1 MTYMPTYY
9 KVLGLPEALH
19 EDPNLSAQTI
29 RNAYRRALLQNHP
42 DKATQSAVKGADF
55 SIDQISEAFS
65 TLSDRKTR
73 AEYDK
78 RLQQKASQYE
88 RGAKGREVFRTG
100 IETVDLDD
108 LETNEVQG
116 IWYRS
121 CRCGDEYGFLIRA
134 SDLEE
139 VAEDGEI
146 SVGCRGCSLWLKVLF
161 GVMEQEAPEKVNDTL
176 GDTGKGEAENSSSPT

>member
-9 KVLGLPEALH
+9 EVLGLPEALRD
-19 EDPNLSAQTI
+19 DPTLSAQTI

-42 DKATQSAVKGADF
+42 DKTTQPTVQRANF

-65 TLSDRKTR
+65 ILSDRKTR
-73 AEYDK
+73 AEYDREIK
-78 RLQQKASQYE
+78 QKVAEYE
-88 RGAKGREVFRTG
+88 GGVKGREVFRTG

-108 LETNEVQG
+108 LDTDEAQD

-121 CRCGDEYGFLIRA
+121 CRCGDERGFLIRE

-139 VAEDGEI
+139 AVEDGEI
-146 SVGCRGCSLWLKVLF
+146 NVGCRGCSLWLKVLF
-161 GVMEQEAPEKVNDTL
+161 GVMEEIPPEESNDHL
-176 GDTGKGEAENSSSPT
+176 GDTRKNEAGQFSFTA